1 MCRAKTEPM
10 LKKHV
15 VCDYQFLTAKHG
27 KLYNILSCAV
37 DNFSLKNSFDKD
49 KILVFVY

>member
-15 VCDYQFLTAKHG
+15 VCGYQFLTAKHG
-27 KLYNILSCAV
+27 KLYNILSYAL
-37 DNFSLKNSFDKD
+37 DNFPLKNSFDKD
-49 KILVFVY
+49 KNFVY